1 MALIERDLLGNETD
15 KVKKAIDMLKM
26 FERDDGYYV
35 AYSGGKD
42 STVLLALVRMAGVKH
57 DVHYAVTTV
66 DPPELVRFIISQ
78 FDTVI
83 YDMSDTPMRGHDKYF
98 TTRVPGK
105 LLSPITKEE
114 IGGGYYL
121 FQHPG
126 ITNAQAD
133 RRQKNPANKTCEILL
148 RGFERNQ
155 REIQSDSNRCPMGR
169 KPEPKREP
177 RNCNYC

>member
-15 KVKKAIDMLKM
+15 KVKNAVEMLRM

-42 STVLLALVRMAGVKH
+42 STVLLELMKMAGVKY

-98 TTRVPGK
+98 TTHMPGK
-105 LLSPITKEE
+105 LLSPITEKE

-126 ITNAQAD
+126 NANAEAD
-133 RRQKNPANKTCEILL
+133 CRPENPADKTCKILL
-148 RGFERNQ
+148 RSPERNQ
-155 REIQSDSNRCPMGR
+155 RKIPRHGNWCPMGGKPKQER
-169 KPEPKREP
+169 KPRASD
-177 RNCNYC
+177 YH